1 MITLKR
7 KLTVA
12 ENVSTLSEPIY
23 LYKGDGNI
31 NIIIDLRRILKKIF
45 FDSDVFSSVCIL
57 KPSGEQ
63 LVLDTQVIQ
72 DNQVNVLL
80 TKDIMDEAIEL
91 GVHRVIIHLLDS
103 MGNRYTIPSFE
114 IVIEKPICDMT
125 TPIIPVVQTVL
136 LDVNG
141 NELIDKNGNTLIM
154 KEE

>member
-31 NIIIDLRRILKKIF
+31 NIIIDLRRILKRVF
-45 FDSDVFSSVCIL
+45 FDSDVFNSVCIL

-72 DNQVNVLL
+72 DNQVNVFL
-80 TKDIMDEAIEL
+80 TKDIMDEAIE
-91 GVHRVIIHLLDS
+91 
-103 MGNRYTIPSFE
+103 
-114 IVIEKPICDMT
+114 
-125 TPIIPVVQTVL
+125 
-136 LDVNG
+136 
-141 NELIDKNGNTLIM
+141 
-154 KEE
+154 